1 MTSSRNREI
10 RLLNWDICRTLR
22 RNSLMG
28 LLQTSD
34 FNHNAVKQFH
44 YLVRWAGGIFRR
56 CYRSFWRYANYW
68 NAETERTN
76 VLTSRV
82 LDCIKVIST
91 IVAVFFVS
99 LSLWRIFDSF
109 VNCKSCKFSN
119 IYIDTLVITKFDS
132 NVGLLWS

>member
-1 MTSSRNREI
+1 M
-10 RLLNWDICRTLR
+10 
-22 RNSLMG
+22 
-28 LLQTSD
+28 
-34 FNHNAVKQFH
+34 
-44 YLVRWAGGIFRR
+44 
-56 CYRSFWRYANYW
+56 
-68 NAETERTN
+68 
-76 VLTSRV
+76 LTSRV

-132 NVGLLWS
+132 NVGLL